1 MGQHEK
7 PKFLE
12 VAAYLEG
19 LIKERGL
26 KPGDKLY
33 SENELVSILN
43 VTRQTVRHG
52 IKVLED
58 QGLIKRVQGSGTYLN
73 DSRQSIL
80 IRRKRVAVVIT
91 YEDDY
96 IFPRTIAGIKSVM
109 VANGYTFDIH
119 VTNNRIANERKI
131 LQSIIKKDEV
141 GGVIMEA
148 IRSGLPNANKYLYQ
162 EIKKL
167 RIPVVFINSYYPG
180 LKFPHVSIDDKMAGK
195 AVTRHLIING
205 HRKIAGVFKL
215 DDGQGHLRYAG
226 YMQAMA
232 EAKLAVDDEN
242 IIWLDT
248 EDLKRMDLIWEKI
261 QSRMRGCTAI
271 TCYNDEVAYEL
282 ICLFQTHGI
291 VVPEDISIVSI
302 DNSDLIKQSSV
313 ALTSVPH
320 PMEHL
325 GQKAAQNIVRM
336 IYDPDFDG
344 NYEFEVHVISRQSVK
359 KLS

>member
-1 MGQHEK
+1 MGQK
-7 PKFLE
+7 INPKYLE
-12 VAAYLEG
+12 VARYLEE
-19 LIKERGL
+19 LIKKQGL
-26 KPGDKLY
+26 KPGDKLC
-33 SENELVSILN
+33 SENELVNTLHI
-43 VTRQTVRHG
+43 TRQTVRHG

-73 DSRQSIL
+73 DSRQSVL
-80 IRRKRVAVVIT
+80 LRRKRVAVVIT

-96 IFPRTIAGIKSVM
+96 IFPRIIAGIKSVM
-109 VANGYTFDIH
+109 LANEYTFDIH

-148 IRSGLPNANKYLYQ
+148 IRSGLPNANKFLYQ
-162 EIKKL
+162 ELKKL
-167 RIPVVFINSYYPG
+167 RIPVVFVNSYYPG

-195 AVTRHLIING
+195 VVTRHLIQNG

-261 QSRMRGCTAI
+261 KLRIHGCTAI

-282 ICLFQTHGI
+282 ICLFQAHGI
-291 VVPEDISIVSI
+291 LVPQDISIASI
-302 DNSDLIKQSSV
+302 DNSDLIKRSPV

-325 GQKAAQNIVRM
+325 GKKAAQNIVRM
-336 IYDPDFDG
+336 IYDPDHDG
-344 NYEFEVHVISRQSVK
+344 NYEFEVHVIPRQSVK
-359 KLS
+359 KIT